1 MAHVAHVVHIRGL
14 MSAMTTGK
22 SPQPKRLR
30 ILIYSAN
37 FSPEPTGVGKYS
49 GEMAAWLADQG
60 HRVRVIAAPPYYPQW
75 RIAHEYLWP
84 PFRRERWHGIDVWRA
99 PIWVPKSQGGLARTV
114 HLLSFAITSFPLMIF
129 QIGWRPDVVLTVAPA
144 FLCAPA
150 GLLIAGLCGA
160 KSWLHLQD
168 FEIDVAFRMGLLKG
182 KFLQRMALRV
192 ERWMLRRFRT
202 VSTISSRMVERLLAK
217 GVAAERTCY
226 FPNWVDVS
234 RIRPARKGGYRAE
247 LGIAEST
254 VVALFSGTLGGK
266 QGLMVIPAAARLL
279 AVRDDI
285 VFVVC
290 GDGVMKPR
298 LESASAGLANI
309 RLIPL
314 QPSERL
320 QELLSMAD
328 IHLMPQSPDAADLVL
343 PSKLSGMLASGRPV
357 IATCRPGT
365 EIGEIVSQCGL
376 VVPPHDSLALAN
388 AIAAL
393 ADQPALRR
401 EFGRRARAIA
411 EVRFDREATFKR
423 VFGPLDEPDVADDAA
438 A

>member
-1 MAHVAHVVHIRGL
+1 
-14 MSAMTTGK
+14 MSAMTPLK

-49 GEMAAWLADQG
+49 GEMAAWLADHG
-60 HRVRVIAAPPYYPQW
+60 HSVRVIAAPPYYPQW
-75 RIAHEYLWP
+75 RIAPEYQWP

-99 PIWVPKSQGGLARTV
+99 PIWVPRSQGGFARAV
-114 HLLSFAITSFPLMIF
+114 HLLSFAITSFPLMML

-144 FLCAPA
+144 FVCAPA

-160 KSWLHLQD
+160 KSWLHVQD
-168 FEIDVAFRMGLLKG
+168 FEIDVAFGMGLLKG
-182 KFLQRMALRV
+182 KFLQRVALRM
-192 ERWMLRRFRT
+192 ERWMLRSFHI
-202 VSTISSRMVERLLAK
+202 VSTISSRMVERLLTK
-217 GVAAERTCY
+217 GVAAERTRY

-234 RIRPARKGGYRAE
+234 GGRPARKDGYRAE
-247 LGIAEST
+247 LGIAERT
-254 VVALFSGTLGGK
+254 VVVLFSGTLGGK

-279 AVRDDI
+279 AARDDV

-298 LESASAGLANI
+298 LESASAGLSNI

-314 QPSERL
+314 QPSERVG
-320 QELLSMAD
+320 ELLSMAD
-328 IHLMPQSPDAADLVL
+328 IHLMPQSADAADLVL

-357 IATCRPGT
+357 IATCRPDT

-376 VVPPHDSLALAN
+376 VVPPQDSVALAN
-388 AIAAL
+388 AIGML
-393 ADQPALRR
+393 ADQPRLRR
-401 EFGRRARAIA
+401 EFGRLAHAIA
-411 EVRFDREATFKR
+411 KARFDRETTFKR
-423 VFGPLDEPDVADDAA
+423 VFGPLDGPDVADDAA

>member
-1 MAHVAHVVHIRGL
+1 

-75 RIAHEYLWP
+75 RIVREYLWP

-150 GLLIAGLCGA
+150 GLLTAGLCGA
-160 KSWLHLQD
+160 KSWLHMQD
-168 FEIDVAFRMGLLKG
+168 FEIDAAFRTGLLKG
-182 KFLQRMALRV
+182 KFLQRVALRM

-202 VSTISSRMVERLLAK
+202 VSTISSRMVERLLTK

-234 RIRPARKGGYRAE
+234 RIWPARKDGYRAE
-247 LGIAEST
+247 LGIAEGT

-279 AVRDDI
+279 AARDDI
-285 VFVVC
+285 VIVVC

-298 LESASAGLANI
+298 LESASAGLSNI
-309 RLIPL
+309 RLVPL

-328 IHLMPQSPDAADLVL
+328 IHLMPQSPDVADLVL

-357 IATCRPGT
+357 VATCRPGT

-376 VVPPHDSLALAN
+376 VVPPHDCLALAN
-388 AIAAL
+388 AIGAL
-393 ADQPALRR
+393 ADQPTLRR
-401 EFGRRARAIA
+401 ALGRRGRAIA
-411 EVRFDREATFKR
+411 EARFDREATFKR
-423 VFGPLDEPDVADDAA
+423 VFSPLDEPDVADDAA